1 LSGALPPAAGDD
13 RSPSPGGPASDSAD
27 ADRTGRILLYCVAVG
42 FTAGIAVLV
51 YAIRLD
57 WT

>member
-1 LSGALPPAAGDD
+1 LPPAAGDD